1 MDRSWMSKDRMSR
14 EYEEGVEYFINFAL
28 EHCPN
33 QSGIRCPCMR
43 CGNLIHHTPNKIR
56 EHMFFNGI
64 DQSYHTWYWHGE
76 AGPTSRQPTEMA
88 QCYDT
93 MDCGDV
99 ASTVQMVHVIDDEFM
114 TDPMSFKKLLEDA
127 EKPLYPGCIKF
138 TKLSALVKLYNVKAR
153 YGWSDKSFSDL
164 LQILGDMLPVNNEM
178 PLSMYEAK
186 KTLNAL
192 GMEYKKIHACPND
205 CILYRN
211 ELNDA
216 SLCPTCGTSRWKV
229 NKVGARN
236 TKRIPA
242 KVLWYFPPIP
252 RFKRMFQSPKIAKD
266 LKWHAKGRENDG
278 KLRHP
283 VDSPTWQLVNQM
295 WPEFASDCR
304 NLRLAI
310 SADGINPHSS
320 MTSRHSC
327 WPVLTITY
335 NLPPWLCMKR
345 KFMML
350 SLLISGPRQPGKDI
364 DVYLAPLVDDLK
376 ALWEV
381 GVKAYDAHQ
390 REFFTLKAILLW
402 TINDFPAYGNLSGCT
417 VKGYHACP
425 ICEKN
430 VCESIIGTVLNIPGK
445 TKDGVKSRLDLLE
458 MGLRPGLAPTFGLKR
473 TYLPPACY
481 TLKLKLNG
489 LKSHDYHALMQQL
502 LPVAIRSVLPKH
514 VRYAITRLCFFFN
527 ALCAKVVDVS
537 RLNDL
542 QQDIVVI
549 LCLLEKY
556 FPPSIFDIML
566 HLTVHLVR
574 EVRLCGPVYMR
585 WMYPFERYMKVL
597 KGYVRNHNRPEGCIA
612 ECYIA
617 EEALEFCTEYLSG
630 MDAIGIPS
638 SMKDEWKCG
647 KPLLGGRAITIH
659 DYKLVEQAHHYV
671 SDDISKKEPI
681 EKELKWLAQG
691 PRQQVLT
698 YPGYIIHGCRYHIK
712 NVMRHE
718 STKIVVLVLWHR
730 PCKLQVP
737 KIRILCLCDWVDSK
751 NGVKV
756 DELGFTLVDLSK

>member
-64 DQSYHTWYWHGE
+64 DQVIIH
-76 AGPTSRQPTEMA
+76 
-88 QCYDT
+88 
-93 MDCGDV
+93 
-99 ASTVQMVHVIDDEFM
+99 VQMVHVIDDEFM

-216 SLCPTCGTSRWKV
+216 SSCPTCGTSRWKV

-266 LKWHAKGRENDG
+266 LKWHAK
-278 KLRHP
+278 
-283 VDSPTWQLVNQM
+283 
-295 WPEFASDCR
+295 DCR

-320 MTSRHSC
+320 MTR
-327 WPVLTITY
+327 
-335 NLPPWLCMKR
+335 
-345 KFMML
+345 
-350 SLLISGPRQPGKDI
+350 PRQPGKDI

-425 ICEKN
+425 IC
-430 VCESIIGTVLNIPGK
+430 GK

-481 TLKLKLNG
+481 TLRHSG
-489 LKSHDYHALMQQL
+489 D
-502 LPVAIRSVLPKH
+502 
-514 VRYAITRLCFFFN
+514 
-527 ALCAKVVDVS
+527 
-537 RLNDL
+537 
-542 QQDIVVI
+542 

-585 WMYPFERYMKVL
+585 WMYPFERVFI
-597 KGYVRNHNRPEGCIA
+597 GHGCNW
-612 ECYIA
+612 
-617 EEALEFCTEYLSG
+617 
-630 MDAIGIPS
+630 IPS

-671 SDDISKKEPI
+671 LQNTTIVQPFIDEHMKYLKTKYPRQSKRVKWLEDEHVRTFSYWLRKKVSDDISKKELI
-681 EKELKWLAQG
+681 ENELKWLAQG

-698 YPGYIIHGCRYHIK
+698 YPGYIINGCRYHIK
-712 NVMRHE
+712 SVMRHE
-718 STKIVVLVLWHR
+718 STKIVVSVLWHR

-737 KIRILCLCDWVDSK
+737 KIRILCLVTCVFMGLSRDWDLDYNMFNICVFKCDWVDSK

-756 DELGFTLVDLSK
+756 DELGFTLVDLSKIGHKSDPFILATQAQQVFYVEDQVDPRWSIVLSRPKMELFDIEGDET

>member
-33 QSGIRCPCMR
+33 QRGIRCPCMR

-64 DQSYHTWYWHGE
+64 DQSYCTWYWHGE
-76 AGPTSRQPTEMA
+76 AGPTSSQPTEMA
-88 QCYDT
+88 QRYDT

-99 ASTVQMVHVIDDEFM
+99 ASTVEMVHAIEDEFM

-127 EKPLYPGCIKF
+127 EKPLYPSCIKF

-211 ELNDA
+211 ELNEA
-216 SLCPTCGTSRWKV
+216 SSCPTCGMSRWKV
-229 NKVGARN
+229 NKAGARN

-252 RFKRMFQSPKIAKD
+252 R
-266 LKWHAKGRENDG
+266 
-278 KLRHP
+278 
-283 VDSPTWQLVNQM
+283 
-295 WPEFASDCR
+295 
-304 NLRLAI
+304 NLRLTI

-320 MTSRHSC
+320 MTR
-327 WPVLTITY
+327 
-335 NLPPWLCMKR
+335 
-345 KFMML
+345 
-350 SLLISGPRQPGKDI
+350 PRQPGKDI

-376 ALWEV
+376 TLWEV

-390 REFFTLKAILLW
+390 QEFFTLKAILLW
-402 TINDFPAYGNLSGCT
+402 TINDSLHMETC
-417 VKGYHACP
+417 
-425 ICEKN
+425 
-430 VCESIIGTVLNIPGK
+430 LGK

-458 MGLRPGLAPTFGLKR
+458 MGLRPDLTPRFGLKR

-481 TLKLKLNG
+481 TLSRKEK
-489 LKSHDYHALMQQL
+489 K
-502 LPVAIRSVLPKH
+502 IVLQTL
-514 VRYAITRLCFFFN
+514 ADL
-527 ALCAKVVDVS
+527 KVVDVS
-537 RLNDL
+537 RLNDI
-542 QQDIVVI
+542 QQDIVVT

-566 HLTVHLVR
+566 HLTVHLVH
-574 EVRLCGPVYMR
+574 ES
-585 WMYPFERYMKVL
+585 L
-597 KGYVRNHNRPEGCIA
+597 KSYVRNHNRPEGCIA

-647 KPLLGGRAITIH
+647 KPLLGGRAIIFMIINCEHMKYLKTKYPRQSKRVKWLEDEH
-659 DYKLVEQAHHYV
+659 VRTFSHWLRKKV

-756 DELGFTLVDLSK
+756 DELGFTLVDLSKIGHKSDPFILATQLNKFFM

>member
-1 MDRSWMSKDRMSR
+1 MDQSWMSEDRMSQ
-14 EYEEGVEYFINFAL
+14 EYEEGVEYYINFAL

-33 QSGIRCPCMR
+33 QSRIRYPCMQ

-236 TKRIPA
+236 TKKIPA

-252 RFKRMFQSPKIAKD
+252 R
-266 LKWHAKGRENDG
+266 H
-278 KLRHP
+278 
-283 VDSPTWQLVNQM
+283 
-295 WPEFASDCR
+295 
-304 NLRLAI
+304 LRLAI

-320 MTSRHSC
+320 MTRD
-327 WPVLTITY
+327 I
-335 NLPPWLCMKR
+335 
-345 KFMML
+345 
-350 SLLISGPRQPGKDI
+350 PGKDI

-417 VKGYHACP
+417 
-425 ICEKN
+425 
-430 VCESIIGTVLNIPGK
+430 
-445 TKDGVKSRLDLLE
+445 DGVKSRLDLLE
-458 MGLRPGLAPTFGLKR
+458 MGLSELIF
-473 TYLPPACY
+473 PACY
-481 TLKLKLNG
+481 TLSRKEKN
-489 LKSHDYHALMQQL
+489 M
-502 LPVAIRSVLPKH
+502 
-514 VRYAITRLCFFFN
+514 
-527 ALCAKVVDVS
+527 VDVS

-566 HLTVHLVR
+566 HLIPKG
-574 EVRLCGPVYMR
+574 LCS
-585 WMYPFERYMKVL
+585 
-597 KGYVRNHNRPEGCIA
+597 NHNRPK
-612 ECYIA
+612 
-617 EEALEFCTEYLSG
+617 ALEFCEYLSG

-671 SDDISKKEPI
+671 LQNTTIVQPEHMKYLKTKYPRQSKRVKWLEDEHVRTFSYWLRKKVSDDISKKEPI

-698 YPGYIIHGCRYHIK
+698 HWIYHSW
-712 NVMRHE
+712 HE

-756 DELGFTLVDLSK
+756 DELGFTLVDLSKIGHKSDPFILATQAQQVFM

>member
-33 QSGIRCPCMR
+33 QRGIRCPCMR

-64 DQSYHTWYWHGE
+64 DQSYCTWYWHGE
-76 AGPTSRQPTEMA
+76 AGPTSSQPTEMA
-88 QCYDT
+88 QRYDT

-99 ASTVQMVHVIDDEFM
+99 ASTVEMVHAIEDEFM

-127 EKPLYPGCIKF
+127 EKPLYPSCIKF

-211 ELNDA
+211 ELNEA
-216 SLCPTCGTSRWKV
+216 SSCPTCGMSRWKV
-229 NKVGARN
+229 NKAGARN

-266 LKWHAKGRENDG
+266 LKWHAQGRENNG

-320 MTSRHSC
+320 MTR
-327 WPVLTITY
+327 
-335 NLPPWLCMKR
+335 
-345 KFMML
+345 
-350 SLLISGPRQPGKDI
+350 PRQPGKDI

-376 ALWEV
+376 TLWEV

-390 REFFTLKAILLW
+390 QEFFTLKAILLW
-402 TINDFPAYGNLSGCT
+402 TINDFPAYGNLSG
-417 VKGYHACP
+417 AP
-425 ICEKN
+425 
-430 VCESIIGTVLNIPGK
+430 
-445 TKDGVKSRLDLLE
+445 
-458 MGLRPGLAPTFGLKR
+458 LR
-473 TYLPPACY
+473 
-481 TLKLKLNG
+481 
-489 LKSHDYHALMQQL
+489 
-502 LPVAIRSVLPKH
+502 
-514 VRYAITRLCFFFN
+514 
-527 ALCAKVVDVS
+527 
-537 RLNDL
+537 
-542 QQDIVVI
+542 
-549 LCLLEKY
+549 
-556 FPPSIFDIML
+556 DIML
-566 HLTVHLVR
+566 VQ
-574 EVRLCGPVYMR
+574 
-585 WMYPFERYMKVL
+585 
-597 KGYVRNHNRPEGCIA
+597 YVVKKQIH
-612 ECYIA
+612 
-617 EEALEFCTEYLSG
+617 
-630 MDAIGIPS
+630 IG
-638 SMKDEWKCG
+638 
-647 KPLLGGRAITIH
+647 
-659 DYKLVEQAHHYV
+659 
-671 SDDISKKEPI
+671 
-681 EKELKWLAQG
+681 
-691 PRQQVLT
+691 
-698 YPGYIIHGCRYHIK
+698 
-712 NVMRHE
+712 
-718 STKIVVLVLWHR
+718 
-730 PCKLQVP
+730 
-737 KIRILCLCDWVDSK
+737 
-751 NGVKV
+751 
-756 DELGFTLVDLSK
+756 

>member
-1 MDRSWMSKDRMSR
+1 
-14 EYEEGVEYFINFAL
+14 
-28 EHCPN
+28 
-33 QSGIRCPCMR
+33 
-43 CGNLIHHTPNKIR
+43 
-56 EHMFFNGI
+56 
-64 DQSYHTWYWHGE
+64 
-76 AGPTSRQPTEMA
+76 
-88 QCYDT
+88 

-99 ASTVQMVHVIDDEFM
+99 ASTVEMVHAIEDEFM

-127 EKPLYPGCIKF
+127 EKPLYPSCIKF

-211 ELNDA
+211 ELNEA
-216 SLCPTCGTSRWKV
+216 SSCPTCGMSRWKV
-229 NKVGARN
+229 NKAGARN

-266 LKWHAKGRENDG
+266 LKWHAQGRENNG

-304 NLRLAI
+304 NLRLDI

-376 ALWEV
+376 TLWEV
-381 GVKAYDAHQ
+381 GVTAYDAHQ
-390 REFFTLKAILLW
+390 QEFFTLKAILLW

-417 VKGYHACP
+417 VKGYYACP
-425 ICEKN
+425 ICGEETNSHWLKHGNKN
-430 VCESIIGTVLNIPGK
+430 SYTGHRRFLPCNHPFRKQKKAFNGK
-445 TKDGVKSRLDLLE
+445 TKDGVKSRLDLLK
-458 MGLRPGLAPTFGLKR
+458 MGLRPDLAPRFGLKR

-481 TLKLKLNG
+481 TLSRKEKKIVLQTLADLKV
-489 LKSHDYHALMQQL
+489 
-502 LPVAIRSVLPKH
+502 P
-514 VRYAITRLCFFFN
+514 
-527 ALCAKVVDVS
+527 
-537 RLNDL
+537 
-542 QQDIVVI
+542 
-549 LCLLEKY
+549 
-556 FPPSIFDIML
+556 
-566 HLTVHLVR
+566 
-574 EVRLCGPVYMR
+574 
-585 WMYPFERYMKVL
+585 
-597 KGYVRNHNRPEGCIA
+597 
-612 ECYIA
+612 
-617 EEALEFCTEYLSG
+617 
-630 MDAIGIPS
+630 
-638 SMKDEWKCG
+638 
-647 KPLLGGRAITIH
+647 
-659 DYKLVEQAHHYV
+659 
-671 SDDISKKEPI
+671 
-681 EKELKWLAQG
+681 
-691 PRQQVLT
+691 
-698 YPGYIIHGCRYHIK
+698 
-712 NVMRHE
+712 E
-718 STKIVVLVLWHR
+718 STTTSSN
-730 PCKLQVP
+730 
-737 KIRILCLCDWVDSK
+737 KIRVA
-751 NGVKV
+751 
-756 DELGFTLVDLSK
+756 